1 MGLVA
6 VSLPGHRVT
15 KLGGIGTREDPR
27 LVTVV
32 MLMVATSL
40 LAFPDNPCPHT
51 DSWRP
56 FYKTACARHGA

>member
-6 VSLPGHRVT
+6 VSLPGHQVT

-32 MLMVATSL
+32 MLL
-40 LAFPDNPCPHT
+40 LSWLFLTTLAHT

>member
-15 KLGGIGTREDPR
+15 ELGGIGTREDTR

-32 MLMVATSL
+32 MVMVATSL
-40 LAFPDNPCPHT
+40 LAVTDNPCPH
-51 DSWRP
+51 
-56 FYKTACARHGA
+56 